1 MQELQDLGINLL
13 AAGIAFGV
21 GLSSN
26 QARNRWRTRSTRA
39 FWKPYANGEF
49 RVITPIHQ
57 VGEDQ
62 TIERT
67 EWVGLGDVVA
77 LVTLQD
83 AVSTLGID
91 KLVVRPSN
99 RLNDDDWRSNLIL
112 IGGPG
117 TNAVTADALAR
128 LNLNVGFGS
137 LAQPSRERSAVYD
150 RQSGQTWSRVRT
162 PDGKKTRTDHG
173 FVVRAISPFNARR
186 TILILAGGTAFGTAG
201 AAKLCQKAEF
211 LDHPAVRSG
220 GPFEAVFSV
229 DVAGGAPREVEA
241 VLVRTLA
248 QP

>member
-62 TIERT
+62 TIERA
-67 EWVGLGDVVA
+67 EWVGLGDVIA

-83 AVSTLGID
+83 AVSALGID

-112 IGGPG
+112 IGGPW
-117 TNAVTADALAR
+117 TNTVTGDALAR
-128 LNLNVGFGS
+128 LDINVGFGS
-137 LAQPSRERSAVYD
+137 LAQPSTELADVHD
-150 RQSGQTWSRVRT
+150 VQSSRTWSRVRT
-162 PDGKKTRTDHG
+162 PDGKRTRTDYG
-173 FVVRAISPFNARR
+173 IVVRAISPFNARR

-201 AAKLCQKAEF
+201 AAMLCQKAEL

-220 GPFEAVFSV
+220 GPFEAVCAV

-241 VLVRTLA
+241 VLVRTLV

>member
-13 AAGIAFGV
+13 AAGIALGV

-26 QARNRWRTRSTRA
+26 QARSRWRTRSTRS
-39 FWKPYANGEF
+39 FWKPFANSGF

-57 VGEDQ
+57 VGEVQ

-77 LVTLQD
+77 LVTLQET
-83 AVSTLGID
+83 VSALGIS

-117 TNAVTADALAR
+117 TNALTADALAR
-128 LNLNVGFGS
+128 LNVNVGFGS
-137 LAQPSRERSAVYD
+137 LAPPSRERSAVHD
-150 RQSGQTWSRVRT
+150 RQSGQTWSRIRT

-173 FVVRAISPFNARR
+173 VVVRASSPFNVSS

-201 AAKLCQKAEF
+201 AARLCQKAEF
-211 LDHPAVRSG
+211 LAHPAVRSG

-241 VLVRTLA
+241 VLVRALP